1 MNGLLQYKHNMDT
14 NFLLQAI
21 IYLTAA
27 VICVP
32 IAKKLGLSSILGYLL
47 AGIIIGPYVLGFIG
61 QEGQD
66 IMHFA
71 EFGVVMMLF
80 LIGLELEPNKFWK
93 MRKFI
98 LGMGAAQLI
107 GTTLILFIG
116 CLFFMD
122 WKWETTLAISLA
134 LALSSTAIVLQT
146 LKEKGLSNTSVGRS
160 SFAVLLFQDIA
171 VIPILAFLPLLST
184 VNLEAT
190 NDAPQSLITGY
201 ASWLQT
207 VIVVGIISTIY
218 FAGRFVFVP
227 LLHIIAKTR
236 LQELFTASALLL
248 VVGVSYLMQLIGL
261 SPALG
266 AFMAGVVLAN
276 SEFRHELEGDI
287 APFKGLLL
295 GLFFLGVGASI
306 NFQLIIENPFFIFVF
321 GAILTLV
328 KFVVLFVISRFHKN
342 KIDQNLLFAFG
353 LSQAGEFGFV
363 IMSFC
368 MQLNIVPNILA
379 NQIMAVIAMSM
390 VATPFLLLINE
401 RIIYPNTRIQ
411 EKEIKKDND
420 YIDEDNP
427 VIIAGFGHFGSTV
440 GRLLRANQIKSTILD
455 YDSDRID
462 LLRKMGYKVYYGDA
476 TRLELLKAAGCENA
490 KIFIAAIDNP
500 TVNLQVIETLKK
512 HFPNLKILT
521 RARNRND
528 AYELIDHKV
537 EHIYRETLYSAVN
550 MGVDALVALG
560 LRKYTATRQGQQFI
574 KYDEITTRKLA
585 EKRHD
590 KMAYLITIKEEIELQ
605 EQLLKSD
612 IYSQVAATN
621 HSWDSQHL
629 KNNLADLSDSS
640 ELQD

>member
-1 MNGLLQYKHNMDT
+1 MDT

-47 AGIIIGPYVLGFIG
+47 AGIVIGPYLLGFIG

-93 MRKFI
+93 IRKFI
-98 LGMGAAQLI
+98 LGMGSAQII
-107 GTTLILFIG
+107 GTTLILFLG
-116 CLFFMD
+116 CLFIMD
-122 WKWETTLAISLA
+122 WKWETALAIALA

-184 VNLEAT
+184 VNIETT
-190 NDAPQSLITGY
+190 NNAPQSLITGFS
-201 ASWLQT
+201 SWLQT
-207 VIVVGIISTIY
+207 LIVIGSISTIY
-218 FAGRFVFVP
+218 FVGRFLFVP

-248 VVGVSYLMQLIGL
+248 VVGVSYAMQLVGL

-306 NFQLIIENPFFIFVF
+306 NFQLIIENPLFIFVF

-328 KFVVLFVISRFHKN
+328 KFGVLFVISRFNKKN
-342 KIDQNLLFAFG
+342 TDQNLLFAFG

-368 MQLNIVPNILA
+368 MQLNIVPNMLA

-390 VATPFLLLINE
+390 VVTPFLLLINE
-401 RIIYPNTRIQ
+401 RLIYPNTRTK
-411 EKEIKKDND
+411 EKGTEIKKDND
-420 YIDEDNP
+420 FIDEDNP

-440 GRLLRANQIKSTILD
+440 GRLLRANKVKATILD

-462 LLRKMGYKVYYGDA
+462 VLRKLEFKVYYGDA

-490 KIFIAAIDNP
+490 KLFIAALDNP

-537 EHIYRETLYSAVN
+537 QHIYRETLYSAVN
-550 MGVDALVALG
+550 MGVDALVELG
-560 LRKYTATRQGQQFI
+560 HRKYTATRQGQQFI

-590 KMAYLITIKEEIELQ
+590 KMAYMITIKEEIELQ

-621 HSWDSQHL
+621 HSWDSEHL
-629 KNNLADLSDSS
+629 KKNLSESSD
-640 ELQD
+640 

>member
-1 MNGLLQYKHNMDT
+1 MDT

-21 IYLTAA
+21 IYLSAA

-47 AGIIIGPYVLGFIG
+47 AGIVIGPYVLGFIG
-61 QEGQD
+61 QEGED

-80 LIGLELEPNKFWK
+80 LIGLELEPRKFWK

-98 LGMGAAQLI
+98 LGMGSSQVL
-107 GTTLILFIG
+107 GTTVLLFVG
-116 CLFFMD
+116 CLIFMD
-122 WKWETTLAISLA
+122 WKWETALAISLA

-146 LKEKGLSNTSVGRS
+146 LKEKGLLNTSVGHS

-184 VNLEAT
+184 VNLEVT
-190 NDAPQSLITGY
+190 SDAPQSLISGFP
-201 ASWLQT
+201 SWLQT
-207 VIVVGIISTIY
+207 LIVLGIISTIY
-218 FAGRFVFVP
+218 FAGRYVFVP

-248 VVGVSYLMQLIGL
+248 VVGVSYSMQLVGL

-306 NFQLIIENPFFIFVF
+306 NFQLIIENPLFIFIF

-328 KFVVLFVISRFHKN
+328 KFVVLFVISRFHKKN
-342 KIDQNLLFAFG
+342 TNQNLLFAFG

-368 MQLNIVPNILA
+368 MQLNIIPSVLA
-379 NQIMAVIAMSM
+379 NQVMAVIAMSM
-390 VATPFLLLINE
+390 LATPFLLLINE
-401 RIIYPNTRIQ
+401 RIIYPNSRIK
-411 EKEIKKDND
+411 EKVTEINKDD
-420 YIDEDNP
+420 DFIDEDNP

-440 GRLLRANQIKSTILD
+440 GRLLRANKVTSTILD

-462 LLRKMGYKVYYGDA
+462 LLRKMGFKVYYGDA

-490 KIFIAAIDNP
+490 KLFIAAIDNP
-500 TVNLQVIETLKK
+500 SVNLQVIGTLKK
-512 HFPNLKILT
+512 HFPHLKILT

-550 MGVDALVALG
+550 MGVDALVELG
-560 LRKYTATRQGQQFI
+560 HRKYSATRQGRQFI

-612 IYSQVAATN
+612 LYSQIAATN
-621 HSWDSQHL
+621 HSWDSEHL
-629 KNNLADLSDSS
+629 KNNLSEPAD
-640 ELQD
+640 

>member
-1 MNGLLQYKHNMDT
+1 MDT

-21 IYLTAA
+21 IYLSAA
-27 VICVP
+27 VVCVP

-47 AGIIIGPYVLGFIG
+47 AGIIIGPFVLGFIG

-80 LIGLELEPNKFWK
+80 LIGLELEPSKFWK

-98 LGMGAAQLI
+98 LGMGSMQLI
-107 GTTLILFIG
+107 GTTIILFLG
-116 CLFFMD
+116 CLLFMD

-207 VIVVGIISTIY
+207 VIVIGIISTIY
-218 FAGRFVFVP
+218 FAGRFLFVP
-227 LLHIIAKTR
+227 LLHIIARTR

-248 VVGVSYLMQLIGL
+248 VVGVSYMMQLIGL

-306 NFQLIIENPFFIFVF
+306 NFQLIVDNPMFIFVF

-328 KFVVLFVISRFHKN
+328 KFIVLFFTSRYYK
-342 KIDQNLLFAFG
+342 KKLDQNLLLAFG

-368 MQLNIVPNILA
+368 MQLNIIPSILA

-401 RIIYPNTRIQ
+401 RIIYPNTRSK

-462 LLRKMGYKVYYGDA
+462 LLRKMGFKVYYGDA

-490 KIFIAAIDNP
+490 KVFIAAIDNP
-500 TVNLQVIETLKK
+500 TVNLKVIETLKK
-512 HFPNLKILT
+512 HFPHLKILT

-537 EHIYRETLYSAVN
+537 ENIYRETLYSAVN
-550 MGVDALVALG
+550 MGVDALVELG
-560 LRKYTATRQGQQFI
+560 HRKYTATRQGQQFI

-590 KMAYLITIKEEIELQ
+590 KMAFMITVKEEIELQ

-612 IYSQVAATN
+612 IYSQIAATN
-621 HSWDSQHL
+621 HSWDSEHL
-629 KNNLADLSDSS
+629 KDNLADLSDS
-640 ELQD
+640 

>member
-1 MNGLLQYKHNMDT
+1 MDT

-27 VICVP
+27 VVCVP

-116 CLFFMD
+116 CLFFMN
-122 WKWETTLAISLA
+122 WHWETTLAISLA

-171 VIPILAFLPLLST
+171 VIPILAFLPLLSS
-184 VNLEAT
+184 VNPEAA
-190 NDAPQSLITGY
+190 NDAQQSLITGY
-201 ASWLQT
+201 ESWLQT
-207 VIVVGIISTIY
+207 LIVIGIILAIY
-218 FAGRFVFVP
+218 FSGRFVFVP

-248 VVGVSYLMQLIGL
+248 VVGVSYLMQLIGI

-306 NFQLIIENPFFIFVF
+306 NFKLIIDNPFFIFVF

-368 MQLNIVPNILA
+368 MQLNIVPSVLA

-420 YIDEDNP
+420 YIDENNP

-550 MGVDALVALG
+550 MGVDALVELG

-574 KYDEITTRKLA
+574 KYDEIATRKLS

-590 KMAYLITIKEEIELQ
+590 KMAYLITIKEEIELE
-605 EQLLKSD
+605 EQLFKSD
-612 IYSQVAATN
+612 IYSQVGATN

-629 KNNLADLSDSS
+629 KNNLVDLADSS
-640 ELQD
+640 EVPD

>member
-1 MNGLLQYKHNMDT
+1 MDT

-47 AGIIIGPYVLGFIG
+47 AGIIIGPFVLGFIG

-80 LIGLELEPNKFWK
+80 LIGLELEPSKFWK

-98 LGMGAAQLI
+98 LGMGSMQLI
-107 GTTLILFIG
+107 GTTIILFLG

-201 ASWLQT
+201 TSWLQT
-207 VIVVGIISTIY
+207 VIVIGIISTIY
-218 FAGRFVFVP
+218 FAGRFLFVP
-227 LLHIIAKTR
+227 LLHIIARTR

-306 NFQLIIENPFFIFVF
+306 NFQLIIANPLFIFAF

-328 KFVVLFVISRFHKN
+328 KFIVLFFTSRYYK
-342 KIDQNLLFAFG
+342 KKLDQNLLFAFG

-368 MQLNIVPNILA
+368 MQLNIIPNILA

-462 LLRKMGYKVYYGDA
+462 LLRKMGFKVYYGDA

-490 KIFIAAIDNP
+490 KVFIAAIDNP

-550 MGVDALVALG
+550 MGVDALVELG

-590 KMAYLITIKEEIELQ
+590 KMAYMITIKEEIELQ